1 MNYGTIF
8 QFNRQ
13 DNRNRNDIV
22 PAQFVTFVTI
32 DRNSCLL
39 LFAQLNLC
47 SYMHTYKGRNMIS
60 PALTEEITA
69 LHAGICSALAD
80 PRRILIL
87 YALNEKPSNVSDI
100 AEALGISQPTASR
113 HLNLLRER
121 GLVTA
126 KREGQSVVNTLA
138 DQRIIQALD
147 LLREVLA
154 SNLQS
159 QAVLAESVAERK
171 E

>member
-1 MNYGTIF
+1 M
-8 QFNRQ
+8 
-13 DNRNRNDIV
+13 V
-22 PAQFVTFVTI
+22 
-32 DRNSCLL
+32 
-39 LFAQLNLC
+39 
-47 SYMHTYKGRNMIS
+47 S

-100 AEALGISQPTASR
+100 AEALGIGQPTASR
-113 HLNLLRER
+113 HLHLLRER

-126 KREGQSVVNTLA
+126 RREGQSVVNTLA
-138 DQRIIQALD
+138 DQRIIEALD
-147 LLREVLA
+147 LLRAVLA

-159 QAVLAESVAERK
+159 QAALAETVTET
-171 E
+171 EE

>member
-1 MNYGTIF
+1 M
-8 QFNRQ
+8 
-13 DNRNRNDIV
+13 V
-22 PAQFVTFVTI
+22 
-32 DRNSCLL
+32 
-39 LFAQLNLC
+39 
-47 SYMHTYKGRNMIS
+47 S
-60 PALTEEITA
+60 PELTQEITA

-87 YALNEKPSNVSDI
+87 YALNDKPRNVSEL
-100 AEALGISQPTASR
+100 AEELDISQPTASR

-126 KREGQSVVNTLA
+126 KREGQSVVNSLA

-154 SNLQS
+154 SNLQG
-159 QAVLAESVAERK
+159 QAALAESVIDSK
-171 E
+171 D

>member
-1 MNYGTIF
+1 
-8 QFNRQ
+8 
-13 DNRNRNDIV
+13 
-22 PAQFVTFVTI
+22 
-32 DRNSCLL
+32 
-39 LFAQLNLC
+39 
-47 SYMHTYKGRNMIS
+47 MIS
-60 PALTEEITA
+60 PTLTQEITA

-80 PRRILIL
+80 PRRILLL
-87 YALNEKPSNVSDI
+87 YALNEKPRNVSELAD
-100 AEALGISQPTASR
+100 ELGISQPTASR
-113 HLNLLRER
+113 HLNMLRER

-126 KREGQSVVNTLA
+126 KREGQSVVNSLA

-159 QAVLAESVAERK
+159 QAALAESVTDSK

>member
-1 MNYGTIF
+1 M
-8 QFNRQ
+8 
-13 DNRNRNDIV
+13 V
-22 PAQFVTFVTI
+22 
-32 DRNSCLL
+32 
-39 LFAQLNLC
+39 
-47 SYMHTYKGRNMIS
+47 S

-69 LHAGICSALAD
+69 LHAGICSALAE

-100 AEALGISQPTASR
+100 AETLGIGQPTASR

-126 KREGQSVVNTLA
+126 KRDGQSVVNTLA

-147 LLREVLA
+147 LLRAVLA

-159 QAVLAESVAERK
+159 QAALAESVSEIK

>member
-1 MNYGTIF
+1 
-8 QFNRQ
+8 
-13 DNRNRNDIV
+13 
-22 PAQFVTFVTI
+22 
-32 DRNSCLL
+32 
-39 LFAQLNLC
+39 
-47 SYMHTYKGRNMIS
+47 MIS

-100 AEALGISQPTASR
+100 ADALGISQPTASR

-138 DQRIIQALD
+138 DQRVIQALD
-147 LLREVLA
+147 LLREILA

-159 QAVLAESVAERK
+159 QAVLAESVTESK

>member
-1 MNYGTIF
+1 M
-8 QFNRQ
+8 
-13 DNRNRNDIV
+13 V
-22 PAQFVTFVTI
+22 
-32 DRNSCLL
+32 
-39 LFAQLNLC
+39 
-47 SYMHTYKGRNMIS
+47 S

-87 YALNEKPSNVSDI
+87 YALNEKPSNVSDL

-126 KREGQSVVNTLA
+126 RREGQSVVNTLA
-138 DQRIIQALD
+138 DQRIINALD
-147 LLREVLA
+147 LLRAVLA

-159 QAVLAESVAERK
+159 QAALAETVSETK

>member
-1 MNYGTIF
+1 M
-8 QFNRQ
+8 
-13 DNRNRNDIV
+13 V
-22 PAQFVTFVTI
+22 
-32 DRNSCLL
+32 
-39 LFAQLNLC
+39 
-47 SYMHTYKGRNMIS
+47 S

-87 YALNEKPSNVSDI
+87 YALNDKPSNVSDI

-113 HLNLLRER
+113 HLNMLRER

-138 DQRIIQALD
+138 DNRIIQALD
-147 LLREVLA
+147 LLRQVLA

-159 QAVLAESVAERK
+159 QAALAESVTENK
-171 E
+171 